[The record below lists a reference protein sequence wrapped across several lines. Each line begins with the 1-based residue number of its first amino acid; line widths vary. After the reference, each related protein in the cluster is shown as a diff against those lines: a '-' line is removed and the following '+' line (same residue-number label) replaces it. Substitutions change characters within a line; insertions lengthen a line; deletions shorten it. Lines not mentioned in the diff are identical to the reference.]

1 MNKDTI
7 LFGELDKFND
17 TNSAVLMAITLENDD
32 DITNLN
38 NFLSNEIGFSKG
50 KNLIGV
56 HRILGNVLGDEGR
69 TDYLLEFDNDDVQF
83 NCIARLRW
91 GTNLK
96 WTSDFIE
103 NCKDDYCS
111 D

>member
-7 LFGELDKFND
+7 SFDELGKFND

-38 NFLSNEIGFSKG
+38 NFLSNELGFSKG

-56 HRILGNVLGDEGR
+56 HRILDNVKGDEGR

-83 NCIARLRW
+83 NYIARLRF
-91 GTNLK
+91 GRNLK
-96 WTSDFIE
+96 WTSDFID
-103 NCKDDYCS
+103 NYKRDYKH
-111 D
+111 